1 MLASGNAPPTVFATA
16 DRPANRN
23 RSFLQ
28 PPPSLKGSA
37 AVSLFSAQALEL
49 AGPMLR
55 PRAGAMICA
64 ASSRVIRAQAI
75 RGQISMKSVRPD
87 NPDPIPLRTEPPR
100 MGTIM
105 IRFVGLLVVAVVA
118 LALVWS
124 R

>member
-1 MLASGNAPPTVFATA
+1 
-16 DRPANRN
+16 
-23 RSFLQ
+23 
-28 PPPSLKGSA
+28 
-37 AVSLFSAQALEL
+37 
-49 AGPMLR
+49 
-55 PRAGAMICA
+55 MICA